1 MKITMHSDEMNVL
14 LPLSDVA
21 ENGIQVCLGEDVE
34 SKEGNITVEVSV
46 KIKRD
51 EVFDEKETPVYISA
65 KCSPDECYDC
75 HVVAC
80 PVYQGY
86 QTFEER
92 FGK

>member
-1 MKITMHSDEMNVL
+1 MKIKMNSDEMNVL
-14 LPLSDVA
+14 IPLSDVA
-21 ENGIQVCLGEDVE
+21 ENGIQVCLGEDVKLE
-34 SKEGNITVEVSV
+34 DNITVEVSV

-51 EVFDEKETPVYISA
+51 EVFDERETPVYISA
-65 KCSPDECYDC
+65 KCTPDECFDC

-92 FGK
+92 WGK

>member
-1 MKITMHSDEMNVL
+1 MKIKMKSDEMSVL

-21 ENGIQVCLGEDVE
+21 ENGIQICLGEEFKLED
-34 SKEGNITVEVSV
+34 NITVEVSV

-51 EVFDEKETPVYISA
+51 EVFDERETPVYISA

>member
-1 MKITMHSDEMNVL
+1 MKITMLCDEMSVL

-21 ENGIQVCLGEDVE
+21 KNGIQVCLGEDVKLE
-34 SKEGNITVEVSV
+34 DNITVEVTV

-51 EVFDEKETPVYISA
+51 EVFDERKTTVYTSA
-65 KCSPDECYDC
+65 KCTPDECFDC
-75 HVVAC
+75 HVVSC

-92 FGK
+92 WGK